1 VVNEFLDETV
11 ETLKNIILSSRYTS
25 KNFLAN
31 ISKFLKDD
39 KIIKL
44 LEKECTEVSHEQK
57 T

>member
-11 ETLKNIILSSRYTS
+11 ETLKNIILSSRYAS

-31 ISKFLKDD
+31 TSKFLKDD

-44 LEKECTEVSHEQK
+44 LEKECMEVSHEQK

>member
-1 VVNEFLDETV
+1 MGV
-11 ETLKNIILSSRYTS
+11 
-25 KNFLAN
+25 
-31 ISKFLKDD
+31 ISHPTYD